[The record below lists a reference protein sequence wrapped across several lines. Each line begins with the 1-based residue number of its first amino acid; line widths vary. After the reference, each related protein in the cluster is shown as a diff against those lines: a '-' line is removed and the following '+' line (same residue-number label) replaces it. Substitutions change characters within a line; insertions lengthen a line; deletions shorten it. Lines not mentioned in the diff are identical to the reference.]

1 MVTRKPDSWRPCR
14 KVGES
19 GRWKTTGL
27 TKVIDK
33 EGVRIGSLH
42 YASFITN
49 GATQRVGKKTGWTM
63 HEFLLDRPGFQEL
76 VLCRIR
82 FHPNKDNDQYA
93 PIFAPLMI
101 GQPQPP
107 PGTEHQGIM
116 GQESNGPLL
125 NEGMEVHQNFG
136 SYGQQ
141 QQDHIPRYIGQYG
154 QGFGDMVE
162 NQNQFLGQEMT
173 DRLQV
178 PMMMNQDLNEV
189 QLWDGYSG
197 PSLAHHYLGQNLDP
211 MTQHLAAQHQHFSVD
226 EHQGLGSS
234 FQFSGESSGQQQND
248 ILGTQKTYHS
258 LMDDPPHLAQAT
270 EEEQHQDF
278 GSSALFWAQKDD
290 LVAPGELS
298 AQQQSLMQDSNLSLT
313 QQKNQIFGQV
323 TYLSPL
329 DKKFWETDHSQ
340 VPVMVDHAFEEQQHV
355 PWSAQPY
362 SQYEGQ
368 NSTLPTVTPQQ
379 HDNAI
384 RNLPAQLQLE
394 EQDNVPLMNQATE
407 EQAAYLPMNQGIDE
421 PHGGIVGYL

>member
-1 MVTRKPDSWRPCR
+1 MALTVGIRNSEETPRISHGRFNPTRVDLINILRKRIDRGERSSLIIDNHILYETAPWLVQHVRHDSFSENEWYYFVTRKPVVTRKPDSWRPCR

-197 PSLAHHYLGQNLDP
+197 PSLAHH
-211 MTQHLAAQHQHFSVD
+211 
-226 EHQGLGSS
+226 
-234 FQFSGESSGQQQND
+234 
-248 ILGTQKTYHS
+248 
-258 LMDDPPHLAQAT
+258 
-270 EEEQHQDF
+270 
-278 GSSALFWAQKDD
+278 
-290 LVAPGELS
+290 
-298 AQQQSLMQDSNLSLT
+298 
-313 QQKNQIFGQV
+313 
-323 TYLSPL
+323 
-329 DKKFWETDHSQ
+329 
-340 VPVMVDHAFEEQQHV
+340 
-355 PWSAQPY
+355 
-362 SQYEGQ
+362 
-368 NSTLPTVTPQQ
+368 
-379 HDNAI
+379 
-384 RNLPAQLQLE
+384 
-394 EQDNVPLMNQATE
+394 
-407 EQAAYLPMNQGIDE
+407 
-421 PHGGIVGYL
+421 